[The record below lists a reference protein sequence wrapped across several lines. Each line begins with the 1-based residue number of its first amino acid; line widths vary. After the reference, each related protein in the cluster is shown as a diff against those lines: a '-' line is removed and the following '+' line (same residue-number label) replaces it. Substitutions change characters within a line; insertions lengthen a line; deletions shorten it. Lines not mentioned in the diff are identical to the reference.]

1 MLLLPA
7 GNIEP
12 DPVVSR
18 DAIAS
23 LESWSPSIGLMVRR
37 VPHLYVVPAAVSGVL
52 LSSYQRHPM
61 TWIRRSAADRQQLAA
76 TLQVLARAS
85 SATVRLAYGPPLTS
99 KALIAARRDARAA
112 TAVVVEHTR
121 MLMQQ
126 LSPNGHSGGM
136 AVPGGVADWLWADTN
151 TWVA

>member
-1 MLLLPA
+1 VLLLPA

-12 DPVVSR
+12 DPVSR

-61 TWIRRSAADRQQLAA
+61 TWIRRSAADRRQLAA

-85 SATVRLAYGPPLTS
+85 SATVRLAYGPPLS
-99 KALIAARRDARAA
+99 RARRSLPHDA
-112 TAVVVEHTR
+112 TR
-121 MLMQQ
+121 EPRRRWWSSTLEC
-126 LSPNGHSGGM
+126 
-136 AVPGGVADWLWADTN
+136 
-151 TWVA
+151 